1 MVDYVIDYKL
11 VRGLDYYNDFVFEWV
26 THSLGSQSAVCA
38 GGRYDGLFQSFRRK
52 TH

>member
-26 THSLGSQSAVCA
+26 TDSLGSQSAVCA
-38 GGRYDGLFQSFRRK
+38 EVDMTVYFNF
-52 TH
+52 